1 MLEHLRQL
9 SLVFNICVLGLL
21 AERGLKH
28 IKACL
33 LFLAIFPNMVSHV
46 SAVLRSG
53 FVPLTLLILDKG
65 QRKEDKC
72 RGTFPA
78 PCQAMGTP
86 ATGCGVGTVSPCITA
101 VCDGFLG

>member
-1 MLEHLRQL
+1 MLEHLHQL
-9 SLVFNICVLGLL
+9 SLVLNIGVLGLL
-21 AERGLKH
+21 AGRGLMH

-33 LFLAIFPNMVSHV
+33 LFLAISPSMVSHV

-53 FVPLTLLILDKG
+53 FVPLTLLVLDKG
-65 QRKEDKC
+65 QRREDKC
-72 RGTFPA
+72 RRTFPA

>member
-9 SLVFNICVLGLL
+9 SLVLNIGVLGLL

-33 LFLAIFPNMVSHV
+33 LFLAIFPSMVSHV

>member
-33 LFLAIFPNMVSHV
+33 FFLAIFPSMVSHV